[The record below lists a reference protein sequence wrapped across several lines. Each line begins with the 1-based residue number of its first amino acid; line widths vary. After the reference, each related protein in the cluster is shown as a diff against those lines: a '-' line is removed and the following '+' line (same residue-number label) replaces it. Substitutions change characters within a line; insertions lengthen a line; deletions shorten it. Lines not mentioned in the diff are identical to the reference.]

1 MKSVP
6 KLIGRFIG
14 ILLISVLLLIIL
26 NFFVI
31 FFITVDQSPNGGP
44 YTTAEE
50 TADSLRQTDS
60 GFEMDSESLAFLE
73 ENNIWAI
80 LIDERTKNVV
90 WQTENL
96 PKSIPQ
102 TYSLSDISTL
112 TRRYIDGYPTY
123 TGDAEDGLLVLG
135 YPKDSYWKHVSPS
148 WDYQFIANF
157 PQIALIILFSNFLL
171 IFIFYLGATG
181 KLVKSVNPIVQGIRN
196 LAAKKEVNL
205 KEKGPLSELAMN
217 INQTSQT
224 LRLQERDLRKRE
236 NARANWIAGVSHD
249 IRTPLSMVMGYAGQL
264 EDNSN
269 LSLLERKK
277 ASIILRQSEKMRDL
291 INDLNLASKLE
302 YNMQPINMKKLNI
315 LALVRQ
321 VIVDF
326 LNNDL
331 EDNHPILLETDGN
344 TGSFYVQADEDLIK
358 RALTNLIQNAI
369 NHNENGCT
377 IYISLGNTLEKSTIT
392 IADNGVGASDKQ
404 IDKLNNTP
412 HYIISDDS
420 TTEQRHG
427 LGLLLVKQIME
438 SHNGKMRI
446 DQSHYGGFSVT
457 LEFLKY

>member
-1 MKSVP
+1 M
-6 KLIGRFIG
+6 
-14 ILLISVLLLIIL
+14 
-26 NFFVI
+26 
-31 FFITVDQSPNGGP
+31 
-44 YTTAEE
+44 
-50 TADSLRQTDS
+50 
-60 GFEMDSESLAFLE
+60 
-73 ENNIWAI
+73 
-80 LIDERTKNVV
+80 
-90 WQTENL
+90 
-96 PKSIPQ
+96 
-102 TYSLSDISTL
+102 
-112 TRRYIDGYPTY
+112 
-123 TGDAEDGLLVLG
+123 
-135 YPKDSYWKHVSPS
+135 SPS

-171 IFIFYLGATG
+171 IFIIYLGATG

-392 IADNGVGASDKQ
+392 IADDGVGASDKQ

-412 HYIISDDS
+412 HYMISDDS

-427 LGLLLVKQIME
+427 LGLLVVKQIME

>member
-171 IFIFYLGATG
+171 IFIIYLGATG

-331 EDNHPILLETDGN
+331 EDNYPILLETDGN

-392 IADNGVGASDKQ
+392 IADDGVGASDKQ

-446 DQSHYGGFSVT
+446 DQSRYGGFSVT